1 MNKKDRIAIVVS
13 IVYMFFPL
21 ILIAAK
27 GMRSL
32 PGALLVTLPVV
43 IYWGYRFIKG
53 DISFIGSNNDKS

>member
-13 IVYMFFPL
+13 FVYMFFPL

-27 GMRSL
+27 DL
-32 PGALLVTLPVV
+32 PTALMFTLPVV

-53 DISFIGSNNDKS
+53 DISFIGSNDGKS